1 MKIEGLLIDPQ
12 RDFTDPSI
20 GTLFVNGADDD
31 VRRLARMVSRL
42 GDRVDDYHVTLD
54 SHRIVDIAHP
64 IWWKD
69 GAGNHPAPFTII
81 TLSDLDAGR
90 WTTTNPGFFR
100 RSRDY
105 VKALETAG
113 RYPLCIWP
121 EHCLIGSAGH
131 NVATELLTALQCWER
146 TSYALVD
153 FVTKGSNIFTE
164 HYSAV
169 KADVPDP
176 QDPTTQINKG
186 LIKTLMEADLV
197 FIAGEALSHCVAN
210 TVRDIASEF
219 GDDSYVK
226 KLVLLTDASSSVT
239 GFETMGDDFV
249 REMVVRGMQ
258 TSTTVDFLR

>member
-1 MKIEGLLIDPQ
+1 MKVEGLIIDPQ
-12 RDFTDPSI
+12 RDFADPSI

-31 VRRLARMVSRL
+31 LRRLAKMVTRL

-69 GAGNHPAPFTII
+69 SAGNHPNPFTII
-81 TLSDLDAGR
+81 TVADLDAGR

-105 VKALETAG
+105 VKALEAGG
-113 RYPLCIWP
+113 RYPLCVWP

-131 NVATELLTALQCWER
+131 NVVSELLTALQCWER
-146 TSYALVD
+146 SSYALVD

-210 TVRDIASEF
+210 TVRDIANEF

-239 GFETMGDDFV
+239 GFENMGDDFI
-249 REMVVRGMQ
+249 REMTARGMQ